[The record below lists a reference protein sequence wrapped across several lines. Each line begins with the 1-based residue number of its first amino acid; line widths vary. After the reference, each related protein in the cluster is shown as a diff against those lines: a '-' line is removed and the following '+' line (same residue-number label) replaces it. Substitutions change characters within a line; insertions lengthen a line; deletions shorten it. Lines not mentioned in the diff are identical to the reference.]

1 MSFLFDLFVR
11 TCPSKTD
18 FVVIS
23 FHLEMVYFA
32 LKRPLL
38 WLNTTCFS
46 VTKVTVRHY
55 LCQRETYDF
64 GDKPYFP
71 IFHSFTEEFEKKI
84 LVGILISHPQ

>member
-32 LKRPLL
+32 TSLVKYDLFFGYQSYSQALLVPKRDL
-38 WLNTTCFS
+38 
-46 VTKVTVRHY
+46 
-55 LCQRETYDF
+55 
-64 GDKPYFP
+64 
-71 IFHSFTEEFEKKI
+71 
-84 LVGILISHPQ
+84 

>member
-11 TCPSKTD
+11 TYPSKTD

-38 WLNTTCFS
+38 WLNTTCFL

-64 GDKPYFP
+64 GDKPH
-71 IFHSFTEEFEKKI
+71 FHSLTEEFEKKI

>member
-23 FHLEMVYFA
+23 FHLYFA

-38 WLNTTCFS
+38 WLNTTCFL

-71 IFHSFTEEFEKKI
+71 LLHSFTEEFEKKI